1 MRLLHTLPILVIPIT
16 TSGDYNKVLDALE
29 AVLAADTPLLRT
41 ARNPKHT
48 EHAVRMATTRGGML
62 SVKWTNPVN
71 QRWLMVVAFKHEYET
86 AEALSAH
93 LTGPT
98 AETLAEWVP

>member
-1 MRLLHTLPILVIPIT
+1 
-16 TSGDYNKVLDALE
+16 
-29 AVLAADTPLLRT
+29 
-41 ARNPKHT
+41 
-48 EHAVRMATTRGGML
+48 MATTRGGML